1 MMRKSSGCA
10 ALYLL
15 ACSGLLAFSTSAFA
29 ADMRLPPPPPSY
41 IPQGGFFIGLG
52 GSYNSVKF
60 DQDIYALG
68 ISNVFNGAVLVAT
81 GIAQG
86 PGDPFHNI
94 QSTFAPEVQA
104 GYFRNFTGSS
114 WLWGAKFKYKY
125 LRTTATQQG
134 VIVGQTGSFT
144 PAGGGAATPLS
155 GNVLMQSMQTGIEHE
170 LSALAFIGQSFTSG
184 TVYVGAGP
192 ALLSTKSLINRA
204 VGFGDVNGLPTAI
217 TGAPVSFT
225 SSTWMWGAA
234 AQIGMSYTLAPTW
247 FLDFNYTYAVTKK
260 YDINYSA
267 PFTSTSAGLTYVGTA
282 YITTPQRVTTQA
294 FAVTINKLF

>member
-1 MMRKSSGCA
+1 
-10 ALYLL
+10 
-15 ACSGLLAFSTSAFA
+15 
-29 ADMRLPPPPPSY
+29 
-41 IPQGGFFIGLG
+41 
-52 GSYNSVKF
+52 
-60 DQDIYALG
+60 
-68 ISNVFNGAVLVAT
+68 
-81 GIAQG
+81 
-86 PGDPFHNI
+86 
-94 QSTFAPEVQA
+94 
-104 GYFRNFTGSS
+104 
-114 WLWGAKFKYKY
+114 
-125 LRTTATQQG
+125 
-134 VIVGQTGSFT
+134 
-144 PAGGGAATPLS
+144 
-155 GNVLMQSMQTGIEHE
+155 MQSMQTGIEHE

-234 AQIGMSYTLAPTW
+234 AQIGMTYTLAPTW
-247 FLDFNYTYAVTKK
+247 FLDFNYTYTVTKK